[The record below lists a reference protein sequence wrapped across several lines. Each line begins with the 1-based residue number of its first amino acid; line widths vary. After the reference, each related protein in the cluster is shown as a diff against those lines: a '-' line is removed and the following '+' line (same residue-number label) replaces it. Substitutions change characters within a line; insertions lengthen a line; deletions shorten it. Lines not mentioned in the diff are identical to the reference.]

1 MIAIIDY
8 GLGNVQAIAQVYK
21 ELFLP
26 ASIVSRPED
35 LKRADKLIL
44 PGVGAFDQ
52 AMRLLEGTGLR
63 TTLDEL
69 VLGQRVPVLGICVG
83 MQMLACSSEEGKLA
97 GLGWIDGEVKR
108 FDFSSNKNPKFV
120 PHMGW
125 NNIRPVKESP
135 LFLELDQESRFYFL
149 HSYYM
154 SCKSNDDVIA
164 VTPYGVEFACAVSH
178 GNVYGVQFHPEKSH
192 GFGIQLLKNFGKL

>member
-8 GLGNVQAIAQVYK
+8 GLGNVQAIAHVYK

-26 ASIVSRPED
+26 AAIVSRAVD
-35 LKRADKLIL
+35 LKKADKLIL

-63 TTLDEL
+63 KTLDEL

-83 MQMLACSSEEGKLA
+83 MQMLAHSSEEGKLT
-97 GLGWIDGEVKR
+97 GLGWIDAAVKR

-135 LFLELDQESRFYFL
+135 LLIELDQESRFYFL

-154 SCKSNDDVIA
+154 SCKDNDDVIA
-164 VTPYGVEFACAVSH
+164 VTPYGVDFACAVCH

-192 GFGIQLLKNFGKL
+192 GFGIQLLKNFGQL